1 MMLSVCVFPIW
12 GSHSC
17 ITGVTIN
24 KHQEGKQLYICASL
38 YSLQPCVSMLCLLF
52 KFSRWLPVF
61 PLILPRRVGGR
72 LNQNFS
78 FHSLPYTHLLG
89 DVPIGKRGTKY
100 GIIFSSGYCC
110 WEWQVTKD
118 GQQRWRGGKAW
129 GDRTF
134 TDHTWETYSYMP
146 KLVFSYMI
154 QLVSSN
160 GHIRAMVCVRR
171 KRSVI

>member
-38 YSLQPCVSMLCLLF
+38 YSLQPCVSMLRLLF

-72 LNQNFS
+72 LNQNFF

-89 DVPIGKRGTKY
+89 DVPIGKRSTKY

-110 WEWQVTKD
+110 WEMASDQGWTAEMKRRESMGWSDIHRPHLGNLIVI
-118 GQQRWRGGKAW
+118 RPN
-129 GDRTF
+129 
-134 TDHTWETYSYMP
+134 SY
-146 KLVFSYMI
+146 F
-154 QLVSSN
+154 
-160 GHIRAMVCVRR
+160 HIWYNLYLPAVAISEQWFV
-171 KRSVI
+171 